1 MKSIKLLSSL
11 AFGASAL
18 ALVLAAPASAQT
30 KEPLK
35 VGALMSMTGS
45 GASVGAASLLGLRMA
60 ISEINAAGGILGR
73 QVQIVQGDDG
83 TDTTNAVTE
92 AKRLVYQDKVQ
103 IMFGPQFSPPTLAV
117 AAAVAKAET
126 SITYWSLAT
135 ASALTPE
142 LARTVF
148 SFGPSGDALA
158 DAMVDYALNTR
169 KAKAVGFLYDDA
181 QQSAQIYERIKEL
194 MKEAKRD
201 LVAVEQYQL
210 NAPDVTPQLLN
221 LRRKGADF
229 VLLQAQSPIDTA
241 TVMKNT
247 EQLGWDVKFA
257 GNNGAVVNFPVMAKN
272 AGPTAIK
279 ALVAGVSVKAFS
291 ACASDPLG
299 QSDYVKYTER
309 LKKFEP
315 NMNPQIGLTT
325 VVQYYDMAYLA
336 KAVAEAVGS
345 TDGMKMTE
353 MLEQN
358 PGKFKTIVAPV
369 LRTSKTNHFLATSA
383 ALTMAED
390 MGNVRADGL
399 YKRAGC

>member
-1 MKSIKLLSSL
+1 MKSVKLLSSL

-60 ISEINAAGGILGR
+60 MSEINAAGGILGR
-73 QVQIVQGDDG
+73 QVQIVQGDDA

-92 AKRLVYQDKVQ
+92 AKRLLFQEKVQ
-103 IMFGPQFSPPTLAV
+103 IMYGPQFSPPSLAV
-117 AAAVAKAET
+117 ANAVAKTET
-126 SITYWSLAT
+126 GITYWSLAT
-135 ASALTPE
+135 ASAFTPE
-142 LARTVF
+142 VARTAF

-158 DAMVDYALNTR
+158 EAMVDYAINTR
-169 KAKAVGFLYDDA
+169 KAKSIGFLYDDA
-181 QQSAQIYERIKEL
+181 QQSALIYETIKGL
-194 MKEAKRD
+194 MKAANRELAGVD
-201 LVAVEQYQL
+201 QYQL

-221 LRRKGADF
+221 LRRKGVDF

-247 EQLGWDVKFA
+247 EQIGWDIKYA

-291 ACASDPLG
+291 ACAADPLG
-299 QSDYVKYTER
+299 QSEYVKYTER

-315 NMNPQIGLTT
+315 NLNPQIGLTT
-325 VVQYYDMAYLA
+325 VVQYYDMAYLS

-358 PGKFKTIVAPV
+358 SGKFKTIVAPE
-369 LRTSKTNHFLATSA
+369 LRITRTNHFLATAA

-390 MGNVRADGL
+390 MGNTRADGL